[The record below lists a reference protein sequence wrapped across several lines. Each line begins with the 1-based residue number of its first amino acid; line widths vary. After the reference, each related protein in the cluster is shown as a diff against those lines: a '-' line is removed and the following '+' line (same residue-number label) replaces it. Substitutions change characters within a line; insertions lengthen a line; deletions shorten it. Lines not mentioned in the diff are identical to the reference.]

1 MPTDVQLKAL
11 YRISQQLTYVML
23 QPIYLVCI
31 DNRTQNL
38 YILAGVTENLE
49 FQVTPNGEIF

>member
-1 MPTDVQLKAL
+1 MPTDAQLKGL
-11 YRISQQLTYVML
+11 YRISYRLTYVML
-23 QPIYLVCI
+23 QPIHLVCI
-31 DNRTQNL
+31 DNRTLSL

>member
-1 MPTDVQLKAL
+1 MATDDQLKGL
-11 YRISQQLTYVML
+11 YRISYRLTYVML
-23 QPIYLVCI
+23 QPIHLVCI
-31 DNRTQNL
+31 DHRTLDL